1 MKKFISLFMA
11 IVLVVSA
18 GFGQAKQN
26 SKKVVTTTVSKPGIK
41 VSTTTVT
48 KNDGTPDKRFK
59 VNKVTHS
66 KTVVL
71 KKDGTPDKRYKAPKK
86 A

>member
-1 MKKFISLFMA
+1 MA
-11 IVLVVSA
+11 FVLVVSTS
-18 GFGQAKQN
+18 FGQAKQN

-41 VSTTTVT
+41 VSNTTVT
-48 KNDGTPDKRFK
+48 KKDGTPDKRFK
-59 VNKVTHS
+59 VNKVTNS

>member
-1 MKKFISLFMA
+1 MA
-11 IVLVVSA
+11 FVLVVSA
-18 GFGQAKQN
+18 GFGQAKQS

-41 VSTTTVT
+41 VSNTTVI
-48 KNDGTPDKRFK
+48 KKDGTPDKRFK

-71 KKDGTPDKRYKAPKK
+71 KKDGTPDKRYKAAKK
-86 A
+86 G

>member
-1 MKKFISLFMA
+1 MKKFFSLFMA
-11 IVLVVSA
+11 LVLVVSA
-18 GFGQAKQN
+18 SFGQAKQS
-26 SKKVVTTTVSKPGIK
+26 SKKVVITTVSKPGIK

-66 KTVVL
+66 KKVVL